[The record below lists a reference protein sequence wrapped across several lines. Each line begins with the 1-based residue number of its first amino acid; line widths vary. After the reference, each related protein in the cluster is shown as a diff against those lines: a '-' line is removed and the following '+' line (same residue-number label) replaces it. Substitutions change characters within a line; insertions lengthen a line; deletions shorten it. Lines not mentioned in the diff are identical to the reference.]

1 MTDLLLILDIQ
12 KGMKVKCLEMYKGE
26 TDDLD
31 FIQSDK
37 QWSGMLVLRYRR
49 EGIEYHLRRNL
60 KKVGKRH

>member
-1 MTDLLLILDIQ
+1 
-12 KGMKVKCLEMYKGE
+12 MKVKCLEMYKGE